1 LPFIGELV
9 GPPLWITYFFDH
21 FTFACR
27 LKKIK
32 IAMADGGDKPLTNA
46 DFRKILFTPRPG
58 AKPDLAQQAKEQQQ
72 RKDQSKAKPRPKPK
86 QQQGGAAGGAGKAAD
101 GSDEDDGPSYR
112 DRAAERRK
120 GLGTEHNDDIDAAGF
135 LGSTFASAAAAP
147 DLSHLSY
154 EETKYL
160 GGDLSHTHLVK
171 GLDFALLSKIRSEQT
186 QQEHQQ
192 GGLGDEGA
200 AQQQQPVSFSGPMGR
215 AVYNILFRSQ
225 QNQAVQEDVAE
236 RFLPRR
242 TAFVFN
248 VNDQGIRDIFEVP
261 TTLLRAKEDCPAPP
275 KVLEASSDAV
285 VLERLGKI
293 MAYMAMGS
301 GGSKN
306 KLKKERKQELLV
318 EAGFIQPILPKKN
331 SDLVKE
337 EEDAEVKGKITK
349 PLDEEEDIFAD
360 AGTDYVAERRTKK
373 DDEEIEEGAATK
385 AKRVKYFGSD
395 APTALESGDMPPIAQ
410 PKSTTTG
417 VVIDQ
422 AEERRKAKEKE
433 ARDREML
440 ASVGA
445 VEDDGY
451 AECYPS
457 YYDAAGDV
465 YDSEDDDGTGMAKVK
480 TGDDAEEGDGEEDGK
495 GGGKSVKDRGLAA
508 RKEAAR
514 LAMKEKQKQDAELN
528 KLQKVFE
535 EKGYGNAGAF
545 GAKSGEEKAAIG
557 EKGGGGTAAGE
568 AIPGAVPPMP
578 TAKRRRI

>member
-1 LPFIGELV
+1 
-9 GPPLWITYFFDH
+9 
-21 FTFACR
+21 
-27 LKKIK
+27 
-32 IAMADGGDKPLTNA
+32 MADGGDKQTLTNA

-58 AKPDLAQQAKEQQQ
+58 AKPDLAQQAKEQ
-72 RKDQSKAKPRPKPK
+72 RKEQNKAKPRPKPK
-86 QQQGGAAGGAGKAAD
+86 QQGGKGDKAAA
-101 GSDEDDGPSYR
+101 GSDEDDGPAYR

-120 GLGTEHNDDIDAAGF
+120 GFVTEHIDDVEAAGF
-135 LGSTFASAAAAP
+135 PGSTFASAAAAP

-160 GGDLSHTHLVK
+160 GGDVDHTHLVK

-186 QQEHQQ
+186 DQQ
-192 GGLGDEGA
+192 GGKGA
-200 AQQQQPVSFSGPMGR
+200 AQSAGQPPASFVGPLGR
-215 AVYNILFRSQ
+215 AVYNILFKSQ
-225 QNQAVQEDVAE
+225 QNQAVQEDVSE

-248 VNDQGIRDIFEVP
+248 IEEQGMKDVFEVP
-261 TTLLRAKEDCPAPP
+261 TTLLRAKEDCPPPP

-285 VLERLGKI
+285 VLDRLGKI

-301 GGSKN
+301 GGGGSKT
-306 KLKKERKQELLV
+306 KLKKERKQELLI
-318 EAGFIQPILPKKN
+318 EAGFIQPVLPKKR
-331 SDLVKE
+331 SDSVGKE
-337 EEDAEVKGKITK
+337 EEEAIKQQVAK
-349 PLDEEEDIFAD
+349 PVDDEEDIFAD

-373 DDEEIEEGAATK
+373 DDTEEMEEGEAKDETK
-385 AKRVKYFGSD
+385 KRGKYFG
-395 APTALESGDMPPIAQ
+395 ANAGTELEAGDLPPIAQ
-410 PKSTTTG
+410 PMPGS
-417 VVIDQ
+417 VAEVDE
-422 AEERRKAKEKE
+422 AEERRNAKAKE
-433 ARDREML
+433 ARHREML

-457 YYDAAGDV
+457 YYDAAGAV

-480 TGDDAEEGDGEEDGK
+480 AADDAEEGDGGDDN
-495 GGGKSVKDRGLAA
+495 GKSSKDKAFAA

-514 LAMKEKQKQDAELN
+514 LAMKEKQKEEEELN

-545 GAKSGEEKAAIG
+545 GVKKSAEAAG
-557 EKGGGGTAAGE
+557 EKEGGDGAAETAAG
-568 AIPGAVPPMP
+568 AVPIIP